1 MKRYSVEIAR
11 LADRQIE
18 KLPKRDKQKIID
30 KIGSLAEN
38 PGPHGYE
45 KLEYYTDYFRVR
57 VGNFRIIYQ
66 IEDVIRIVTVAQ
78 VTDRRDAY

>member
-30 KIGSLAEN
+30 KIGSLAED
-38 PGPHGYE
+38 PRPHGYK